1 MNTVSKPGSFTVN
14 AYLSAPCGR
23 NSPVWASM
31 VAPPHDSCAAANASI
46 FDRVE
51 VVVEPGD
58 RRRVGGHDVELFL
71 ADRGEDLELFGRHR
85 AGVTAFAV
93 GGGDRFEAS
102 SGADV
107 GDGRAGRRRDVPL
120 GGEAASSSRHG
131 FANRPGAP
139 VADGELLGVVGRWVL
154 RVEMQ
159 QRRDDRLD
167 LGEPR
172 PFLNGQTDRFVGRVA
187 VPLDVDIPPV
197 PSRPPS
203 PSSHRPRAIRSRRCS
218 RSV

>member
-1 MNTVSKPGSFTVN
+1 
-14 AYLSAPCGR
+14 
-23 NSPVWASM
+23 M
-31 VAPPHDSCAAANASI
+31 VAPPHDSCAAANASV

-107 GDGRAGRRRDVPL
+107 RDGHTGRRCDVPL
-120 GGEAASSSRHG
+120 GGEPAFLVAPRVREGDPDQPPMVSCSCSVSSTG
-131 FANRPGAP
+131 C
-139 VADGELLGVVGRWVL
+139 
-154 RVEMQ
+154 Q
-159 QRRDDRLD
+159 
-167 LGEPR
+167 
-172 PFLNGQTDRFVGRVA
+172 
-187 VPLDVDIPPV
+187 
-197 PSRPPS
+197 
-203 PSSHRPRAIRSRRCS
+203 
-218 RSV
+218 